1 MMEAQATF
9 EETHPETRAGQ
20 RMHTR
25 LLYVHAILRED
36 LAKVERVA
44 AEIEDGLMEPGELER
59 ELADLKENGPLWT
72 LKKDCLAYCQLL
84 HSHHTGEDTR
94 LFPSLRELNPELGL
108 AVDRLERE
116 HQDVSGLLDQIE
128 SAASHLS
135 VDDSEYARAS
145 TAALL
150 KELRGLLLAH
160 LEFEEAAAG
169 PTIRRL
175 NIEF

>member
-1 MMEAQATF
+1 MEAQAAF
-9 EETHPETRAGQ
+9 EDTYPETRAG
-20 RMHTR
+20 RRLHTR
-25 LLYVHAILRED
+25 LLYVHAVLRED
-36 LAKVERVA
+36 LAKVERMA
-44 AEIEDGLMEPGELER
+44 AEIEHGSMEPGEFER

-72 LKKDCLAYCQLL
+72 LKKDCLSYCELL

-94 LFPSLRELNPELGL
+94 LFPSLRELNPELGP

-116 HQDVSGLLDQIE
+116 HQDVSELLERIE
-128 SAASHLS
+128 VAATRLGAEGSAH
-135 VDDSEYARAS
+135 ARAE

-150 KELRGLLLAH
+150 KALRELLMAH

-175 NIEF
+175 NIEL

>member
-1 MMEAQATF
+1 MEAQAAF
-9 EETHPETRAGQ
+9 EIAHPETRAG
-20 RMHTR
+20 RRLHTR

-36 LAKVERVA
+36 LAKVERMA
-44 AEIEDGLMEPGELER
+44 AEIEDGLMEPGDFER

-72 LKKDCLAYCQLL
+72 LKQDCLAYCQLL
-84 HSHHTGEDTR
+84 HSHHTGEDAR
-94 LFPSLRELNPELGL
+94 LFPSLRELNPELGP

-128 SAASHLS
+128 AAAARLEAE
-135 VDDSEYARAS
+135 DSGEVRAE
-145 TAALL
+145 TASLL
-150 KELRGLLLAH
+150 KELRELLLAH

-175 NIEF
+175 NIEL